1 MINECIDSSNA
12 FGLLLLREGAQE
24 ETEQTI
30 HRAGT
35 TARVIEV
42 ERLEGGRMNVLCQGE
57 SRFKV
62 LRFTRNDPYWM
73 GATDFI
79 EDEFCEEEKLASLM
93 EEVTGLYT
101 KAFQLGVQLS
111 VVPASEL
118 RFPESPVE
126 LSYMISYMLDIES
139 EEKQKLLE
147 IRSTEERLRLLLIH
161 VEAVINKLEQQLAYK
176 EIVKKVRGNGD
187 LGKPGTQQNR

>member
-12 FGLLLLREGAQE
+12 FGLVLLREGAQE

-57 SRFKV
+57 SRFRV
-62 LRFTRNDPYWM
+62 LRFTRNEPYWA
-73 GATDFI
+73 GAIEFI
-79 EDEFCEEEKLASLM
+79 EDEYSSEEKLAPLM
-93 EEVTGLYT
+93 EEVTSLYT
-101 KAFQLGVQLS
+101 KAFQLGVQLN
-111 VVPASEL
+111 VVPSSEL

-139 EEKQKLLE
+139 EEKQKLLDL
-147 IRSTEERLRLLLIH
+147 RSTEERLRLLLIH
-161 VEAVINKLEQQLAYK
+161 VESVIQKLEQQVAYK

-187 LGKPGTQQNR
+187 LGKPGTPQNR

>member
-1 MINECIDSSNA
+1 MINECIDSANA
-12 FGLLLLREGAQE
+12 FGLVLLREGAQE

-42 ERLEGGRMNVLCQGE
+42 ERLEGGRMNILCQGE
-57 SRFKV
+57 SRFRV
-62 LRFTRNDPYWM
+62 LRFMRSEPYWI
-73 GATDFI
+73 GAIEFI
-79 EDEFCEEEKLASLM
+79 EDEDCDEEKLAPVM

-101 KAFQLGVQLS
+101 KAFQLGVQLN

-118 RFPESPVE
+118 RFPESAVE

-147 IRSTEERLRLLLIH
+147 LRSTEERLRLLVIH
-161 VEAVINKLEQQLAYK
+161 VDGVIHKLEQQLAYK

-187 LGKPGTQQNR
+187 LGKPGTPQR